1 MSNES
6 LRLYCVRS
14 YNEPPLLHA
23 PCFVFICSSSA
34 DFARSLFCA
43 TVRSSMIS
51 LNLRHAAQRLA
62 RASATLQCS
71 GIGSRHSGR
80 GAAWLQQCARP
91 RRDAFKVNGTRLAQL
106 HRSGPRT
113 TSSSP
118 PTTPSSLVLLLL
130 RAGSRHT
137 PPRTRGKPAACWC
150 CVLLL
155 LPAVVDPL
163 IHMRC
168 PMSRCDFTV

>member
-118 PTTPSSLVLLLL
+118 PTTPSSLVQRRFARCPA
-130 RAGSRHT
+130 RARPILVCSVKVRVGISKAHLNGQLE
-137 PPRTRGKPAACWC
+137 GKPIEKAG
-150 CVLLL
+150 
-155 LPAVVDPL
+155 P
-163 IHMRC
+163 
-168 PMSRCDFTV
+168 TGQ

>member
-1 MSNES
+1 MSRLCCMRHALS
-6 LRLYCVRS
+6 SYARAQPILRVLYFAQLSALPMPWQVCSHRCQ
-14 YNEPPLLHA
+14 
-23 PCFVFICSSSA
+23 PCSA
-34 DFARSLFCA
+34 G
-43 TVRSSMIS
+43 SSMIS

-118 PTTPSSLVLLLL
+118 PTTPSSLVQRRFARCPA
-130 RAGSRHT
+130 RARPILVCSVKVRVGISKAHLNGQLE
-137 PPRTRGKPAACWC
+137 GKPIEKAG
-150 CVLLL
+150 
-155 LPAVVDPL
+155 P
-163 IHMRC
+163 
-168 PMSRCDFTV
+168 TGQ